1 MDINKLGVTFASGG
15 GYSFFVKTPAVLGAN
30 IQFSN
35 NFHNFKNKNTQ
46 YAIRTIIVVKLY
58 SVVNSGKFSAVN
70 NLLKK
75 IGSMLDYSQKVL

>member
-1 MDINKLGVTFASGG
+1 MEATP
-15 GYSFFVKTPAVLGAN
+15 FFIKTPADLGAN
-30 IQFSN
+30 IKFSD
-35 NFHNFKNKNTQ
+35 NFHNFKKKNTQ

-58 SVVNSGKFSAVN
+58 SVVNSGKLSAVN